1 MNITTIP
8 GYMPMR
14 HDTALQDIF
23 RRTAVDLVGE
33 QATLVMPAG
42 RNRGGSTDM
51 GDLSHLMPACQPY
64 ASGAVGP
71 GHSQE
76 YVINDMVGL
85 QAANY
90 GRFGR
95 RR

>member
-33 QATLVMPAG
+33 QATLGRPAA
-42 RNRGGSTDM
+42 T
-51 GDLSHLMPACQPY
+51 
-64 ASGAVGP
+64 GAAP
-71 GHSQE
+71 PTWE
-76 YVINDMVGL
+76 T
-85 QAANY
+85 
-90 GRFGR
+90 
-95 RR
+95 